1 MSANQLR
8 VLQGD
13 EVPIEGLVGK
23 RISIIGYGNQG
34 RVHAQNLRDS
44 TLEVTVYARN
54 PGKAI
59 QDGFEPSSIEE
70 ASGCDLVIVAL
81 PDEVQGEVFTR
92 QIEPNLAD
100 GVVLG
105 FIHGFSIHFG
115 QIKPPDGI
123 GIVMIAPKGPGVTV
137 RAKFLAGS
145 GVPALLAVERENESN
160 TARPIA
166 LGWAAGIGS
175 GRVGVFEST
184 FADETETDLF
194 GEQAVI
200 VGGLS
205 ALVKVSFETLVE
217 AGYPPQLAYIEC
229 CHEVK
234 QVAEI
239 LQEKGMSGM
248 MASISNTAEM
258 GAYEAMD
265 LLDDE
270 HLRGHMRTLLEGI
283 RDGSFAKRL
292 VERKIKSKQEE
303 LRHHEIDKVGKEIR
317 SLMQPDT
324 D

>member
-8 VLQGD
+8 VLRGD

-44 TLEVTVYARN
+44 TLDVTVYARN
-54 PGKAI
+54 PEKAI

-115 QIKPPDGI
+115 LIKPPDGI
-123 GIVMIAPKGPGVTV
+123 GIVMVAPKGPGVTV

-160 TARPIA
+160 TARSIA

-205 ALVKVSFETLVE
+205 ALVKASFETLVE

-265 LLDDE
+265 LFDDE